1 MANLNSLCH
10 PSRVTWRNGRSCCQ
24 EQAEAQKCSVTVAP
38 RNLQV
43 ASRLY
48 ERDSSRINKIL
59 KHILIFIWGNDFNSF
74 FRQTLTRWPYLVW
87 NLLRDNLSLHFQ
99 HPFALSLWLLELRE
113 CAITP
118 TLILAH
124 LKFTCNLKTLLSLC
138 CYEQC
143 HYINIFLMPLFQ
155 GHWTVA
161 RFSAQLL

>member
-1 MANLNSLCH
+1 MPPIESNLEKWQELLPGTSRSPEVQRYRSSMQ
-10 PSRVTWRNGRSCCQ
+10 PSGCFTLIR
-24 EQAEAQKCSVTVAP
+24 
-38 RNLQV
+38 
-43 ASRLY
+43 

-59 KHILIFIWGNDFNSF
+59 KHILIFVWGNDFNSF